1 MEQLTG
7 TRPEQFVGELRNQI
21 ITTSRVLINTV
32 SRFFQNKASRSE
44 ATNVQALLLNP
55 KALMEYGKLVSE
67 VETKG
72 FTDKAVGIATDL
84 IKNSASTYAA
94 GATVGG
100 YQAYSSD
107 TPYQEY
113 QPSDPSLLNGF

>member
-1 MEQLTG
+1 
-7 TRPEQFVGELRNQI
+7 
-21 ITTSRVLINTV
+21 
-32 SRFFQNKASRSE
+32 
-44 ATNVQALLLNP
+44 
-55 KALMEYGKLVSE
+55 MEYGKLVSE